1 MKTPTNVLF
10 RNLLFIFLTTCFLSW
25 DTYSQCFSRY
35 SGRGGSSNF
44 SIELGAGVP
53 IPITPSNDVK
63 FGDAKKAE
71 LGLRYLPEG
80 SNLGLRGY
88 YAYMGISDSG
98 AEPLGHANSFQV
110 HRVELQGI
118 YMLDAFFGVPNGSIF
133 ELESYIGLGAALG
146 KPSSVS
152 GSNKMLA
159 TTIGIRP
166 RFLIDD
172 NRLHVYVDTSY
183 GMLLNQRYDYAG
195 EYMSGTS
202 KGNMESSLQVSVGLS
217 YRL

>member
-1 MKTPTNVLF
+1 MKILSSK
-10 RNLLFIFLTTCFLSW
+10 LLLTLLIFCLISVAS
-25 DTYSQCFSRY
+25 YSQCFKRG
-35 SGRGGSSNF
+35 SGHGGNSNF

-53 IPITPSNDVK
+53 LPITPSNDVK
-63 FGDAKKAE
+63 FGDAKKGE
-71 LGLRYLPEG
+71 LGLRYLPKG
-80 SNLGLRGY
+80 GNLGVRGY
-88 YAYMGISDSG
+88 YAYMGVSDSG
-98 AEPLGHANSFQV
+98 AAPSDHGNSLKV

-118 YMLDAFFGVPNGSIF
+118 YMLDDLLGVPNNSIF

-159 TTIGIRP
+159 ATIGLRP

-172 NRLHVYVDTSY
+172 HRLHVYVDTSY

-195 EYMSGTS
+195 EYIPGTS
-202 KGNMESSLQVSVGLS
+202 KGNSESSLQLSVGLS